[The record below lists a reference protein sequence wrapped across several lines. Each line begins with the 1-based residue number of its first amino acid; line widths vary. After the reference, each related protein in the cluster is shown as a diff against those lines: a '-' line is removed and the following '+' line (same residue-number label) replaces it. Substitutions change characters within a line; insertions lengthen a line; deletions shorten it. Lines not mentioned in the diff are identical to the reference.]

1 MTLKRKVS
9 LTFLFLSLF
18 LSSVSGKEKNFPL
31 EIDVIFSPCFCN
43 EKIYIF
49 SENGRNQTL
58 KEKENA
64 PKCNLFPLNPIL
76 QPICFKDKVFVVDKD
91 GTFYFMSDDG
101 VKPVGSFSEKI
112 IGVHIFQ
119 EKLYIVSEK
128 KITEFEGI
136 DYNLNFNVISSFLT
150 DKGIA
155 IFGEREFIFFQGS
168 KEMRSYPFSG
178 KDIRGAVV
186 LKDNF
191 VTCQDNAICFLN
203 KRGKIFRKYTVKSQI
218 VSALYVDENK
228 IAVASEDHF
237 VRLFDRKGNVLWQFR
252 IDGIPLQLEVTK
264 NGILCASKNGSSLVL
279 IDSKKGTEK
288 WQYSI
293 KDGEIRSFTVK
304 NLKVFFYSLK
314 ENLESVLNIVEI
326 PE

>member
-9 LTFLFLSLF
+9 FTFLFLSLF
-18 LSSVSGKEKNFPL
+18 LLSANGEEKIFPL

-58 KEKENA
+58 KEKEDA
-64 PKCNLFPLNPIL
+64 PNCNLFPLNPIL
-76 QPICFKDKVFVVDKD
+76 QPLCFKDKVFIVDKE
-91 GTFYFMSDDG
+91 GIFYFMSDDG
-101 VKPVGSFSEKI
+101 AKPVGSFSEKI

-119 EKLYIVSEK
+119 EKLYIISEK

-136 DYNLNFNVISSFLT
+136 DYNLNFNAISSFLT
-150 DKGIA
+150 EKGIA
-155 IFGEREFIFFQGS
+155 VFGEKEFVIFQGL
-168 KEMRSYPFSG
+168 KEMRSFPFSG
-178 KDIRGAVV
+178 KDIKGVV
-186 LKDNF
+186 AFKDNF

-203 KRGKIFRKYTVKSQI
+203 KKGKIFRKYTVKSQI
-218 VSALYVDENK
+218 TSAVYVSENK
-228 IAVASEDHF
+228 MAVASEDHF
-237 VRLFDRKGNVLWQFR
+237 VRLFDGKGNVLWQFR

-279 IDSKKGTEK
+279 IDLKKGTEK
-288 WQYSI
+288 WRYSI
-293 KDGEIRSFTVK
+293 SNGEIRSFTVQ